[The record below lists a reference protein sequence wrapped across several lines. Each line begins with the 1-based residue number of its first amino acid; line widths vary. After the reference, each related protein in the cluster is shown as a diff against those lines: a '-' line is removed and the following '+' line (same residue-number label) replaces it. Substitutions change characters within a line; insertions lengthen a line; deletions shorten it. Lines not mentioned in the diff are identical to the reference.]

1 MVSTVNPPIPVI
13 LFFTLS
19 LVTGTVRTSLTPSQG
34 FVVVY
39 QVMARLSIL
48 HTQ

>member
-13 LFFTLS
+13 VLPLS
-19 LVTGTVRTSLTPSQG
+19 LATGTVKTSLTLSQG
-34 FVVVY
+34 SVVVY